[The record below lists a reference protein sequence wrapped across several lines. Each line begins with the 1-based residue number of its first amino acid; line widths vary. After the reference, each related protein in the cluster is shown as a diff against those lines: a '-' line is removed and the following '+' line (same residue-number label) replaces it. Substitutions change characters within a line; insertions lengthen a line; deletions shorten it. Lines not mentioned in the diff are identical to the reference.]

1 MASSSNAGSSFK
13 GLISALIVFGLILG
27 FGWLFFY
34 PEIEKPVASAQGS
47 EAAAEPHVIARED
60 WTFAGVTGHYDRAQ
74 LQRGYRVYKEV
85 CATCHAMHLL
95 RYRNL
100 ADAGGPGFTAG
111 QVLTL
116 AAEAEFEEIG
126 DDGSPVV
133 RPGRPSDPF
142 KSPFANA
149 NAARAANGGALPP
162 DLSVMAKARNVHAE
176 VPWYLAPVTYIRD
189 IATGYQEGGPDYIHA
204 LLTGYVE
211 PPASFALA
219 EGMHYNTVFQG
230 NQIAMPAPLTDGQ
243 IEYTDGSP
251 ATVDQ
256 YARDVGSFLMWAS
269 EPSLEARK
277 LLGIRV
283 LIYLLI
289 MTAIFWL
296 AKRALWSRLH

>member
-1 MASSSNAGSSFK
+1 MASSSNAGSFFK
-13 GLISALIVFGLILG
+13 GLISALTVFGLILG

-34 PEIEKPVASAQGS
+34 PEFEQPAANTSGS
-47 EAAAEPHVIARED
+47 KTAAEPHVFAHQE
-60 WTFAGVTGHYDRAQ
+60 WTFAGVTGHYDRGQ
-74 LQRGYRVYKEV
+74 LQRGYRIYKEV
-85 CATCHAMHLL
+85 CAACHSMNLL

-100 ADAGGPGFTAG
+100 AEAGGPGFTAG

-126 DDGSPVV
+126 DDGNLVA
-133 RPGRPSDPF
+133 RPGKPSDPF
-142 KSPFANA
+142 KPPYANA

-162 DLSVMAKARNVHAE
+162 DLSVMAKARNTHAE
-176 VPWYLAPVTYIRD
+176 VPWYLAPMVYVRD

-204 LLTGYVE
+204 LLTGYHE
-211 PPASFALA
+211 KPAGFALA
-219 EGMHYNTVFQG
+219 DGMNYNTAFQG

-243 IEYTDGSP
+243 VEYTDGSP

-256 YARDVGSFLMWAS
+256 YAHDVSAFLMWAS

-289 MTAIFWL
+289 MSALFWL